1 MESVLNVLLTVVSA
15 ALLVP
20 TNAIPTQNAQMVW
33 SSTTAPVFPAL
44 PDVSDVLRK
53 IFLPVPAVKPV
64 VTHQRTKLESLDA
77 PCVSKTVNPAAVP
90 QPVTS
95 VTKVTS
101 PAATKKHAMSS
112 VMTTATPA
120 TLPTPLSVNHV
131 ILEPN
136 STPRPTHVM
145 LIWVVTKPPHVP
157 HAQTDSSSQP
167 NDATSVKPLIP
178 NVPLVKLT
186 SSANVPNA
194 PSDSILKT
202 MNANHAQE
210 TVSTAK
216 VKTPAQ
222 NAPLDTF

>member
-1 MESVLNVLLTVVSA
+1 MESVLNVSLTVVSA
-15 ALLVP
+15 ALLVL

-33 SSTTAPVFPAL
+33 SSTTELVFPAL
-44 PDVSDVLRK
+44 LDVLDVLRK
-53 IFLPVPAVKPV
+53 IFLPVPAAKPV
-64 VTHQRTKLESLDA
+64 ITHQRTKQESPDA
-77 PCVSKTVNPAAVP
+77 LCVSKTVNPAAVP

-95 VTKVTS
+95 VTKVTF
-101 PAATKKHAMSS
+101 PAAIKKHAMSS
-112 VMTTATPA
+112 AMTIATPA
-120 TLPTPLSVNHV
+120 TVPTPLSVNHA

-145 LIWVVTKPPHVP
+145 LIWVVTKPPHVL
-157 HAQTDSSSQP
+157 HAQTDSSFQP
-167 NDATSVKPLIP
+167 NDATNVKLLIL

-186 SSANVPNA
+186 SSVNVPNA

-202 MNANHAQE
+202 TNANHAQE
-210 TVSTAK
+210 TVSTVK